1 MTTSETTRWLT
12 TDGAA
17 EHIQRPAQFI
27 RRVADSGE
35 LHGHQ
40 RPGRNGCPISKSRWS
55 FSAAAVDTF
64 VRGGDEQAQ
73 RVACGCLPLGTGGER
88 S

>member
-1 MTTSETTRWLT
+1 MTTSQTTRWFT

-40 RPGRNGCPISKSRWS
+40 RPGRDGRPMPKSRWS

-64 VRGGDEQAQ
+64 VRGGDEHAQ
-73 RVACGCLPLGTGGER
+73 RVACGCLRPAPGGEQP
-88 S
+88 